1 MTKLEELNAAYA
13 ASTQGEWS
21 TYAPC
26 SGQDGFTD
34 NYNIGCDTETRSTYV
49 ASVPGA
55 AHYAWSQNNAKFI
68 ALAHNLM
75 PQLLEAVE
83 TLRAIRARY
92 EGEFDNKALM
102 DKGALLTD
110 PCEDMYTFAKDYLEK
125 LK

>member
-1 MTKLEELNAAYA
+1 MTKIEELKAAYA
-13 ASTQGEWS
+13 AATQGEWS

-26 SGQDGFTD
+26 IGQDGFPD

-83 TLRAIRARY
+83 LLKELRNSLSQY
-92 EGEFDNKALM
+92 DDGEWYLHDGTEPRL
-102 DKGALLTD
+102 
-110 PCEDMYTFAKDYLEK
+110 DYIDEVLEK